1 MRGLER
7 IEPHSTN
14 RRGLATKLDVAKL
27 ERS

>member
-1 MRGLER
+1 MKGLER

-14 RRGLATKLDVAKL
+14 RRGLVAKLDVAKL